1 MACFPQDG
9 NIFPFPEAIKRK
21 LIEEKQTKPDFS
33 CVFSLRTKIKAYR
46 LLPSPLPEPIPPPLP
61 ALPTSWSGSYCLIAA
76 QAVCSAG
83 LSGGCLGAEGTA
95 PAPTPARGPPTISN
109 TASTKDITWERDPW
123 LKESLKTTDVT
134 YKEGAHTTGQT
145 PSWKGDSK
153 AIRRCRGGPPPNLL
167 AKIQGSHRAAGLSSG
182 EGFPH

>member
-1 MACFPQDG
+1 MVGLDLGREEQHGLFPTG
-9 NIFPFPEAIKRK
+9 WEHFSFPRGHKTQVDRRK
-21 LIEEKQTKPDFS
+21 TDQTRFFLCLFFKS
-33 CVFSLRTKIKAYR
+33 KIKAYR

-167 AKIQGSHRAAGLSSG
+167 AKIQGSH
-182 EGFPH
+182 

>member
-9 NIFPFPEAIKRK
+9 NMFPFPEAIKRR

-33 CVFSLRTKIKAYR
+33 CVFSLRSKIKAYR

-61 ALPTSWSGSYCLIAA
+61 ALPTSWSGSYCLTAA
-76 QAVCSAG
+76 QAMLCRSFWGVSRSRGHRPNSSQGATNYFKHCFHERHH
-83 LSGGCLGAEGTA
+83 LGK
-95 PAPTPARGPPTISN
+95 GPLLLN
-109 TASTKDITWERDPW
+109 
-123 LKESLKTTDVT
+123 ESLKTTDVA
-134 YKEGAHTTGQT
+134 YEEGAHTTGQT

-167 AKIQGSHRAAGLSSG
+167 ARIQGSH
-182 EGFPH
+182 

>member
-1 MACFPQDG
+1 MVGLDLGREEQHGLFPTG
-9 NIFPFPEAIKRK
+9 WEHFSFPRGHKRK

-33 CVFSLRTKIKAYR
+33 CVFSLKAKSKHIGFCPP
-46 LLPSPLPEPIPPPLP
+46 PSPNPFLHHSQPCQLH
-61 ALPTSWSGSYCLIAA
+61 GQAA
-76 QAVCSAG
+76 TVLLQLRLCSAG

-167 AKIQGSHRAAGLSSG
+167 AKIQGSH
-182 EGFPH
+182 

>member
-9 NIFPFPEAIKRK
+9 NIFPFPEAIKRT

-33 CVFSLRTKIKAYR
+33 CVFSLRSKIKAYR

-76 QAVCSAG
+76 QAVLCRSFWG
-83 LSGGCLGAEGTA
+83 VSRSRGHC
-95 PAPTPARGPPTISN
+95 PSPNSSQGPPTISN

-153 AIRRCRGGPPPNLL
+153 AIRRCRGGSPPNLL
-167 AKIQGSHRAAGLSSG
+167 AKIQGSH
-182 EGFPH
+182 